1 MPHLNY
7 DTPLVINSQVFLDN
21 DCYCAEAVI
30 SFSNK
35 LEEKGGY
42 CDKIT
47 QYISDMSG
55 AYMSAKD
62 ECFPNAKQIIDKFHI
77 KQMMLKAMD
86 EVRREEQGKKQSR
99 KRNAGKK
106 LLMIPEAKQTED
118 QKTVIATLSKKY
130 PKTGRAYRM
139 VQQIDDMYKCSDM
152 REAEN
157 IFDKLIR
164 WLRRSRLEP
173 MKKVASSLK
182 SKKQEILNYF
192 YYRITNALAE
202 GINSMI
208 QSAKRRARGF
218 RRFEGYTCMIYLVV
232 GKLNLS
238 CPNLFS

>member
-1 MPHLNY
+1 
-7 DTPLVINSQVFLDN
+7 
-21 DCYCAEAVI
+21 
-30 SFSNK
+30 
-35 LEEKGGY
+35 
-42 CDKIT
+42 
-47 QYISDMSG
+47 
-55 AYMSAKD
+55 
-62 ECFPNAKQIIDKFHI
+62 
-77 KQMMLKAMD
+77 MMLKAMD

-106 LLMIPEAKQTED
+106 LLMIPEAKQTEE
-118 QKTVIATLSKKY
+118 QKTAIVTLSKKY

-152 REAEN
+152 SEAEN

-192 YYRITNALAE
+192 YYRMTNALAE

-218 RRFEGYTCMIYLVV
+218 RTFEGYACMIYLVV

-238 CPNLFS
+238 CPTPFS